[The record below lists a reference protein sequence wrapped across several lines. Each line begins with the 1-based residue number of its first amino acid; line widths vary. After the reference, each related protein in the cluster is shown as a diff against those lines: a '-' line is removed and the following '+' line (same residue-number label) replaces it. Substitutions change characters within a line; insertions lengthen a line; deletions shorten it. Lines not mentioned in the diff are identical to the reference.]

1 MKPIKITAACM
12 IVVLAFTAT
21 SCSWWFDTPFEFVR
35 ETDFY
40 DSVVKSP
47 QEDMISAL
55 GEDLQF
61 YNMEHED
68 CTVAY
73 NEKNAWMVDFRINK
87 TTPLVDIEAILADA
101 DPTGRGTEYFQD
113 VSVTYEFIENMDK
126 ELRIVFTVTS
136 NTADAQIK
144 VYGYYTLFEEGE
156 FNLSYKRG
164 DFRGYYVESTVYP
177 GSDEP
182 IGIYD
187 ISDYA
192 RLGISDD
199 MYSES
204 YIIRIAKAIVENDV
218 EALEGIWYLKD
229 GILSDWEGMVI
240 SEYELIRE
248 NPTARYLDRL
258 ILKITISESNV
269 ERYPAGNYVV
279 TISDGIGVNVDIV
292 RADEVDTVDQM
303 TEAEEWLYTFVA
315 HYGGAHDVNT
325 NGISHSLIDYYFH
338 TLRLS
343 EREPKYEDFVRFMDV
358 CFDYQ
363 VKDGD
368 VTRAEIEQHGGHGL
382 ATSLCEVETITSSN
396 GIHKIKATYF
406 ADPMRSVIGRIDE
419 YTLVETGH
427 EIYKYRFE
435 SAECTYDSGYMLYG
449 WSV

>member
-1 MKPIKITAACM
+1 MKFTKIIAASLITA
-12 IVVLAFTAT
+12 LALTAT
-21 SCSWWFDTPFEFVR
+21 SCSWWFDTPFELGR

-40 DSVVKSP
+40 DTVVKSP
-47 QEDMISAL
+47 QEDMINTL
-55 GEDLQF
+55 GENLQF
-61 YNMEHED
+61 YEMEHED
-68 CTVAY
+68 CIVAY
-73 NEKNAWMVDFRINK
+73 NEENAWMVDFRINK
-87 TTPLVDIEAILADA
+87 TTPLVDMNAILADG
-101 DPTGRGTEYFQD
+101 DPTGRGAEYFRD
-113 VSVTYEFIENMDK
+113 VSLTYEFIENTDK

-136 NTADAQIK
+136 NTADAKIK

-204 YIIRIAKAIVENDV
+204 YIIKIAKAIIGNDV
-218 EALEGIWYLKD
+218 EALEGIWYLED
-229 GILSDWEGMVI
+229 GILSDWDGMVI

-248 NPTARYLDRL
+248 NPTTRYLDRL

-279 TISDGIGVNVDIV
+279 TISDGIDVNVDIV
-292 RADEVDTVDQM
+292 CADEADTADKM
-303 TEAEEWLYTFVA
+303 TEAEEWLYTFVS
-315 HYGGAHDVNT
+315 HYGEARDVNPS
-325 NGISHSLIDYYFH
+325 GISHALIDYYFH

-343 EREPKYEDFVRFMDV
+343 EREAQYEDFVRFMDV

-382 ATSLCEVETITSSN
+382 GTSLCEVEAITSSS

-406 ADPMRSVIGRIDE
+406 ADPMKSVVAATE
-419 YTLVETGH
+419 EFTLVETGDG
-427 EIYKYRFE
+427 IYKFRFE
-435 SAECTYDSGYMLYG
+435 SAECTYNSGLRLYG
-449 WSV
+449 WST

>member
-1 MKPIKITAACM
+1 MKPIKITAVCLIA
-12 IVVLAFTAT
+12 VLAFTAT
-21 SCSWWFDTPFEFVR
+21 SCSWWFETPFDFGR

-40 DSVVKSP
+40 DTVVKSP

-113 VSVTYEFIENMDK
+113 VSVTYEFEEITDMSLK
-126 ELRIVFTVTS
+126 ITFTVTS
-136 NTADAQIK
+136 NTTNAEIK
-144 VYGYYTLFEEGE
+144 VYGFYTLFEEGE
-156 FNLSYKRG
+156 YNFAHKRG
-164 DFRGYYVESTVYP
+164 DFRGYYTESTVYP

-182 IGIYD
+182 IGVYD

-192 RLGISDD
+192 RLGISADNRL
-199 MYSES
+199 YK
-204 YIIRIAKAIVENDV
+204 IAKAIVENDV
-218 EALEGIWYLKD
+218 SALEEYCYLEV
-229 GILSDWEGMVI
+229 GVLSDWDGMTI

-248 NPTARYLDRL
+248 NPTSPQFYEL
-258 ILKITISESNV
+258 ILKANITESNLELYPVGEYVIKISE
-269 ERYPAGNYVV
+269 
-279 TISDGIGVNVDIV
+279 GIDIEVDITP
-292 RADEVDTVDQM
+292 ADKVGMTYEL
-303 TEAEEWLYTFVA
+303 TEAAQWLYPVA
-315 HYGGAHDVNT
+315 YHFGGASTVT
-325 NGISHSLIDYYFH
+325 SETVSHSMIDYYLYF
-338 TLRLS
+338 TRIS
-343 EREPKYEDFVRFMDV
+343 ELTPTYEGFMEFYNV
-358 CFDYQ
+358 CFGR
-363 VKDGD
+363 KIKNGE
-368 VTRAEIEQHGGHGL
+368 VTRVEVEEHGGHGFG
-382 ATSLCEVETITSSN
+382 SNPCDIEEIVSSD
-396 GIHKIKATYF
+396 GMHRLKVTYY